1 MKLSTDIKPRADG
14 KVVATAGGAAYV
26 FVRDA
31 ESGQLTCDVSNE
43 AHVAYLLDTGNF
55 YPDDP
60 GDIPAGLAAVAAV
73 ETQDDA
79 GAEPQAG
86 TDAGSS
92 NVAETAETGKTGKT
106 GKRKAG

>member
-55 YPDDP
+55 YPADL
-60 GDIPAGLAAVAAV
+60 GDIPAGLAAVAMHADAV
-73 ETQDDA
+73 DGDLAVGAVLPSTESPQQSKA
-79 GAEPQAG
+79 GG
-86 TDAGSS
+86 
-92 NVAETAETGKTGKT
+92 